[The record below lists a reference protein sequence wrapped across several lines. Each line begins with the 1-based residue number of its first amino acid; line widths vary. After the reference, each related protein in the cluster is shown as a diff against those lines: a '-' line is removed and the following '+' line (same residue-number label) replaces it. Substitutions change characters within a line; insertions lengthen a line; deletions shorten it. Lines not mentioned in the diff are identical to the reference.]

1 MNGYKNKAAEEYRI
15 FKLLNS
21 KNDEEY
27 SRNELSPYLQVYRE
41 HNVENRID
49 FYIFPLS
56 LEKKIAINYGIKFRD
71 IKITKKGNFKAK
83 KLELK
88 FRFDCNNGVETWAK
102 PVSTSVKKIKLL
114 KKISPEDISKEGY
127 YVIIDNM
134 YYKIKI
140 KKIVNCLK
148 ETFSVFLKD
157 DQIINYLDLPFGFG
171 ITYKNRTQING
182 EDAIF
187 KLSIFKIGK
196 DYKEMNYSKNFY
208 YRSYCKEGEL
218 TSSDKDYIRNKYSGN
233 DLMIGYPE
241 VILKLI

>member
-1 MNGYKNKAAEEYRI
+1 MNGYKKNSAEEYRI
-15 FKLLNS
+15 FKLLKS
-21 KNDEEY
+21 KNDEEF
-27 SRNELSPYLQVYRE
+27 SKDELNPYLQIYRQY
-41 HNVENRID
+41 NVENRID

-56 LEKKIAINYGIKFRD
+56 LREEDAINYGIKFRD
-71 IKITKKGNFKAK
+71 IKISQKGNFKSK

-88 FRFDCNNGVETWAK
+88 FRFNCNNGVETWAK
-102 PVSTSVKKIKLL
+102 PISTSVKKITLL
-114 KKISPEDISKEGY
+114 KKISPENISQEGY

-140 KKIVNCLK
+140 KKILICLN
-148 ETFSVFLKD
+148 ETFSAFLKE
-157 DQIINYLDLPFGFG
+157 DQIINYLNLPLGFG

-196 DYKEMNYSKNFY
+196 DNKEINYSKNYY

-218 TSSDKDYIRNKYSGN
+218 TSSDIEFIRNKYSGN
-233 DLMIGYPE
+233 DLIVGYPE